1 MILSGAEKSPAKL
14 KIFSLCPAAKKTVM
28 SNSDKPFRRNMH
40 QKPSYEFNSGKGH
53 VFPLSLVS
61 VVLDRKYNIAIFD
74 ALDSVI
80 ADCNSVR
87 ILSKILDNGLRT
99 VKSLFAIRLP
109 FLCVEMVQKFL
120 ECIVPTIP

>member
-14 KIFSLCPAAKKTVM
+14 KIFSLCPAAKNTVM
-28 SNSDKPFRRNMH
+28 SDSDKPFRRNMH

-61 VVLDRKYNIAIFD
+61 VVLDRKYNIAVLD
-74 ALDSVI
+74 SLDSVV
-80 ADCNSVR
+80 ADCNSMR
-87 ILSKILDNGLRT
+87 ILSKILDNRLCS
-99 VKSLFAIRLP
+99 VKCLLAIRLP
-109 FLCVEMVQKFL
+109 FLCIEIVQKFL